1 MSKISLE
8 VEDLSE
14 TIFDESSVIDRIR
27 VKLVNKFLREPSMSK
42 TSLYFYKIGN
52 EQQNMEKNKDLKLII
67 GHL

>member
-14 TIFDESSVIDRIR
+14 TIFDESSVIDRNR
-27 VKLVNKFLREPSMSK
+27 VKIVNKFVREPSMFK